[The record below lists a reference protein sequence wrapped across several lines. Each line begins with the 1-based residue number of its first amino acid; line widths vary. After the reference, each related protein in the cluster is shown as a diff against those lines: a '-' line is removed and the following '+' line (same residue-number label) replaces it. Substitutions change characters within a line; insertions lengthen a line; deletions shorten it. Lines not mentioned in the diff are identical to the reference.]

1 MKKLYS
7 HNLALCQA
15 KFNEAHGFG
24 RCKERMIQAE
34 ECNDLLNWMV
44 EGHLRHCPKRR
55 LVGTRAT
62 IHAYT
67 DRMPRSYKWTAM
79 NTVARYHHDGK
90 GWILD
95 DVCREPVKVFSG
107 HIELELSQDTKD
119 YVLSSLCRV

>member
-15 KFNEAHGFG
+15 KFDEAHGHG

-34 ECNDLLNWMV
+34 ECNDLLSWAV
-44 EGHLRHCPKRR
+44 DVHLRHCPKCR

-62 IHAYT
+62 IHACT
-67 DRMPRSYKWTAM
+67 DRMPRSYKYIAM

-95 DVCREPVKVFSG
+95 EVCREPVKVFSG
-107 HIELELSQDTKD
+107 HIELDLSQDTKD
-119 YVLSSLCRV
+119 YILSSLCRV